1 MHRIIYYYHYFKH
14 ILFNKKHKF
23 LDEYFSN
30 ATLFLYF
37 AVIFGSIFLILF
49 IFDEIITPAEH
60 LVNLKKLTILEN
72 DKLALELNH
81 LKELNQT
88 QVSLLESLDDTNKK
102 LLTQLEKEHLE
113 NVEHRKEMVDHANI
127 NYAILIAVGASVGFM
142 LLRCFS

>member
-30 ATLFLYF
+30 VTLFLYF

-60 LVNLKKLTILEN
+60 LINLKKLTILEN

-81 LKELNQT
+81 LKESNQT

-113 NVEHRKEMVDHANI
+113 NVEHRKEMADHAKI
-127 NYAILIAVGASVGFM
+127 NYAILITVTVSFL